1 MMQWCYFQIF
11 RATWRLW
18 IQRLPRSCQTGSD
31 ILDSSWWKSCGNGFN
46 FLSETLQHMSQLLL
60 TGSLRAL
67 TKQKSQGRWREK
79 DSSEYWSSLRKS
91 SGGTLHLL
99 AGYQVDVVGANLFI
113 EQECGL
119 GPIRGIGAHISC
131 AFLHKKRNR
140 IFSDKVYMYSSCF
153 K

>member
-1 MMQWCYFQIF
+1 MEDVKKKKRLKQVLVKLKKITIF
-11 RATWRLW
+11 
-18 IQRLPRSCQTGSD
+18 PVG
-31 ILDSSWWKSCGNGFN
+31 
-46 FLSETLQHMSQLLL
+46 EH
-60 TGSLRAL
+60 
-67 TKQKSQGRWREK
+67 
-79 DSSEYWSSLRKS
+79 
-91 SGGTLHLL
+91 
-99 AGYQVDVVGANLFI
+99 VGANLFI